1 MSSFEFAI
9 GQWWTGGKYPAALI
23 SFYVMVQVL
32 MNAAEN
38 VFLTSFENGPWN
50 LQSRVDKFE
59 WKVGQIFNWFTTSNS
74 LIAL

>member
-50 LQSRVDKFE
+50 LQSRVWWIWVKIRPDF
-59 WKVGQIFNWFTTSNS
+59 Q
-74 LIAL
+74 LIHNK